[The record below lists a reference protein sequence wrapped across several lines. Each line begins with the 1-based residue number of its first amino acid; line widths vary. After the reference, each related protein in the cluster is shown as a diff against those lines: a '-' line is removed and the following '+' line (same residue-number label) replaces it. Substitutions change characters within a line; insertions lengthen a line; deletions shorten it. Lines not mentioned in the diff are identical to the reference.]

1 VKSELLLSLGLVG
14 GWATKHDED
23 LISVL

>member
-14 GWATKHDED
+14 GWATKHDEE